1 LIEALGGGGAC
12 TIDGAL
18 NLVVAAVLL
27 KIAPE
32 TKYESLEEIEV
43 EMDKLYPYPIP
54 ATRAPRGRPVR
65 LVRTKS
71 CC

>member
-1 LIEALGGGGAC
+1 MIEALGGGGAY
-12 TIDGAL
+12 TIYGAL
-18 NLVVAAVLL
+18 NLVVAAVPL

-32 TKYESLEEIEV
+32 TKDESLEEIEV

>member
-1 LIEALGGGGAC
+1 METLGGGGAY
-12 TIDGAL
+12 TIDGVL

-32 TKYESLEEIEV
+32 TKDESLEEIEV